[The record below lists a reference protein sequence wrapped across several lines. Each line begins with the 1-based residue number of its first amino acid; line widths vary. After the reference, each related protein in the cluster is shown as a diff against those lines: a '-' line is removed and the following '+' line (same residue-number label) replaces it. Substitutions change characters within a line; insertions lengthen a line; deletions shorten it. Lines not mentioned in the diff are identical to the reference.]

1 MNNLYD
7 FLMARELGN
16 IKDAPNKQRIGQAP
30 LNLRSAMKYAN
41 GGGIGYPPS
50 QIAGLTPLDSRPP
63 EPPPLKPLPP
73 GLTLPEPNFPK
84 RERPEKERLLPLPEP
99 RYPDRVDPPRP
110 EKPQPDRPDVRPVMP
125 ENYPQDYAGPRTTGS
140 TQTQQVGPRT
150 SYRQEA
156 DGTMTEIGYDG
167 QPVSNYTAQQAAM
180 NLATKGGN
188 PAEIMALLQQMY
200 GLNNSDASIPNPEK
214 SLSPYLPTYKPP
226 PIPEKSL
233 SPYLPTYTPPKVS
246 EESLSP
252 NIPSYTPA
260 SSDARYAFSN
270 DLLSLLND
278 KNSPKLSGG
287 VGSGMPGPGT
297 DQSLDYL
304 IHYLATKLK

>member
-50 QIAGLTPLDSRPP
+50 QIAGLTPLESRP
-63 EPPPLKPLPP
+63 EPQ
-73 GLTLPEPNFPK
+73 
-84 RERPEKERLLPLPEP
+84 PLPEK
-99 RYPDRVDPPRP
+99 RYPDMVAPPRP
-110 EKPQPDRPDVRPVMP
+110 GNPNKDVPYP
-125 ENYPQDYAGPRTTGS
+125 ENLRPQEPKG
-140 TQTQQVGPRT
+140 
-150 SYRQEA
+150 
-156 DGTMTEIGYDG
+156 
-167 QPVSNYTAQQAAM
+167 PVSGITTDGGTYIPGYQGVGTPEFFAQYA
-180 NLATKGGN
+180 NN
-188 PAEIMALLQQMY
+188 PTIMALLQQMY
-200 GLNNSDASIPNPEK
+200 GLNSSDASIPNPEK

-233 SPYLPTYTPPKVS
+233 SPYLPTYTPPKIS

-304 IHYLATKLK
+304 IHYLATKRK